1 MFSCLHLDKTSVL
14 LFKVCFPA
22 FKMQNFSA
30 RQRLHCFPPLLYA
43 FARFKID
50 HLILYFVFASFNSHM
65 YLDSDVL
72 DAYFL
77 LLSDCCSGCE
87 ILSWIPLPSCRYK
100 FLFLDFLGIQ
110 WPGKSRF
117 VSSTL
122 HQICLL
128 DGACFLFF
136 FYEVSI

>member
-30 RQRLHCFPPLLYA
+30 RQRLHCFPPILYA
-43 FARFKID
+43 FTRFKIE

-72 DAYFL
+72 DVYFL
-77 LLSDCCSGCE
+77 LLSEWWWLRNLVLNSP
-87 ILSWIPLPSCRYK
+87 SSCRYK